1 MKENIAIKINNLSKI
16 YKNQKKY
23 SLDNISLEIK
33 SGIIFGLLGPNGAGK
48 STLINILADLVYKT
62 SGTINIFGKD
72 YSKELYE
79 IKPRIGI
86 VPQELNMDPFF
97 TPYELLELQAG
108 LYGVP
113 KEKRQTKKI
122 LSLLALEDKSDAYA
136 RTLSGG
142 MKRRLLIA
150 KAMVHD
156 PEILVLDEPTAGVDV
171 ELRQTLWENI
181 KSLKAQGKTIIIT
194 THYLHEAE
202 NLCDEIAI
210 INKGKLLIADKT
222 KNTFWIIFG
231 FSIML
236 FGALIFSLGY
246 ISSGMN
252 FIFFLSL
259 LILAVGTYSVR
270 ALYFAVLKQANIPLA
285 LTGTAVGLISVVGYS
300 PDIFAGPV
308 MGYLLDTYSGVL
320 GHQYVYVML
329 TAFSLIGLI
338 ASLRFAL
345 ITKKLLN

>member
-122 LSLLALEDKSDAYA
+122 LRLLALEDKSDAYA

-181 KSLKAQGKTIIIT
+181 KSLKTQGKTIVIT

-222 KNTFWIIFG
+222 KNIKSKMSFKKIVIEHGNSTTIKDDTFNDLNVSFRNHNNHITIEYDPSII
-231 FSIML
+231 SHQELLTRLVKLKINIKDIKIEDNNL
-236 FGALIFSLGY
+236 EEIF
-246 ISSGMN
+246 I
-252 FIFFLSL
+252 
-259 LILAVGTYSVR
+259 
-270 ALYFAVLKQANIPLA
+270 
-285 LTGTAVGLISVVGYS
+285 
-300 PDIFAGPV
+300 
-308 MGYLLDTYSGVL
+308 
-320 GHQYVYVML
+320 
-329 TAFSLIGLI
+329 
-338 ASLRFAL
+338 
-345 ITKKLLN
+345 KLVNE

>member
-181 KSLKAQGKTIIIT
+181 KSLKTQGKTIIIT

-222 KNTFWIIFG
+222 KNIK
-231 FSIML
+231 SK
-236 FGALIFSLGY
+236 
-246 ISSGMN
+246 MN
-252 FIFFLSL
+252 FKKIIIEHGNSTT
-259 LILAVGTYSVR
+259 I
-270 ALYFAVLKQANIPLA
+270 KD
-285 LTGTAVGLISVVGYS
+285 
-300 PDIFAGPV
+300 DIFDG
-308 MGYLLDTYSGVL
+308 LDISFSNNDGHIAIEYDPSIISHQEVL
-320 GHQYVYVML
+320 TRLV
-329 TAFSLIGLI
+329 
-338 ASLRFAL
+338 
-345 ITKKLLN
+345 KLKINIKDIQIEENNLEEIFIKLVNE

>member
-1 MKENIAIKINNLSKI
+1 MLNNIAIKIKNLSKI
-16 YKNQKKY
+16 YKNQNDY
-23 SLDNISLEIK
+23 SLENISLEIK

-62 SGTINIFGKD
+62 SGSIEVLGKD
-72 YSKELYE
+72 YSKELNA
-79 IKPRIGI
+79 IKPHIGI

-113 KEKRQTKKI
+113 KEKRRTNEI
-122 LSLLALEDKSDAYA
+122 LKLLALEHKADAYA

-156 PEILVLDEPTAGVDV
+156 PDILVLDEPTAGVDV

-181 KSLKAQGKTIIIT
+181 KLLKSQGKTIIIT

-210 INKGKLLIADKT
+210 IHHGKLLISDTT
-222 KNTFWIIFG
+222 KNIKSKMNLKKIIVEHDDSKIINYKSFDD
-231 FSIML
+231 L
-236 FGALIFSLGY
+236 
-246 ISSGMN
+246 
-252 FIFFLSL
+252 
-259 LILAVGTYSVR
+259 
-270 ALYFAVLKQANIPLA
+270 NIK
-285 LTGTAVGLISVVGYS
+285 I
-300 PDIFAGPV
+300 IE
-308 MGYLLDTYSGVL
+308 
-320 GHQYVYVML
+320 
-329 TAFSLIGLI
+329 
-338 ASLRFAL
+338 
-345 ITKKLLN
+345 TKKNLVIEYDPNKVNHQDLLKRLSNLDVNVKDIKIEETNLEEVFIKLINE

>member
-181 KSLKAQGKTIIIT
+181 KSLKTQGKTIIIT

-222 KNTFWIIFG
+222 KNIK
-231 FSIML
+231 SK
-236 FGALIFSLGY
+236 
-246 ISSGMN
+246 MN
-252 FIFFLSL
+252 FKKI
-259 LILAVGTYSVR
+259 IIEHG
-270 ALYFAVLKQANIPLA
+270 N
-285 LTGTAVGLISVVGYS
+285 LTTIKD
-300 PDIFAGPV
+300 DIFNDLDISFRNHNGCITIEYDPSIISHQE
-308 MGYLLDTYSGVL
+308 LLTRLV
-320 GHQYVYVML
+320 
-329 TAFSLIGLI
+329 
-338 ASLRFAL
+338 
-345 ITKKLLN
+345 KLKINIKDIKIEDNNLEEIFIKLVNE

>member
-1 MKENIAIKINNLSKI
+1 MKENIAITINNLSKI
-16 YKNQKKY
+16 YKNQKSY
-23 SLDNISLEIK
+23 SLDNISLKIK

-62 SGTINIFGKD
+62 SGTIKIFGKD

-113 KEKRQTKKI
+113 REKRQTKKI

-181 KSLKAQGKTIIIT
+181 KSLKTQGKTIIIT

-210 INKGKLLIADKT
+210 INKGKLLIVDKT
-222 KNTFWIIFG
+222 KNIK
-231 FSIML
+231 SK
-236 FGALIFSLGY
+236 
-246 ISSGMN
+246 MN
-252 FIFFLSL
+252 FKKIIIEHDNS
-259 LILAVGTYSVR
+259 ITI
-270 ALYFAVLKQANIPLA
+270 KD
-285 LTGTAVGLISVVGYS
+285 
-300 PDIFAGPV
+300 DIFDDLNISFRNHKGHIAIEYDPSIISHQE
-308 MGYLLDTYSGVL
+308 LLTRLV
-320 GHQYVYVML
+320 
-329 TAFSLIGLI
+329 
-338 ASLRFAL
+338 
-345 ITKKLLN
+345 KLKINIKDIKIEDNNLEEIFIKLVNE

>member
-1 MKENIAIKINNLSKI
+1 MNENIAITINNLSKI
-16 YKNQKKY
+16 YKNQKNY

-62 SGTINIFGKD
+62 SGAIKIFGKD

-181 KSLKAQGKTIIIT
+181 KSLKTQGKTIVIT

-222 KNTFWIIFG
+222 KNIKSKMSFKKIVIEHGNSTIIKDDTFNDLNVSFRNHSDHITIEYDPSII
-231 FSIML
+231 SHQELLTRLVKLKINIKDIKIEDNNL
-236 FGALIFSLGY
+236 EEIF
-246 ISSGMN
+246 I
-252 FIFFLSL
+252 
-259 LILAVGTYSVR
+259 
-270 ALYFAVLKQANIPLA
+270 
-285 LTGTAVGLISVVGYS
+285 
-300 PDIFAGPV
+300 
-308 MGYLLDTYSGVL
+308 
-320 GHQYVYVML
+320 
-329 TAFSLIGLI
+329 
-338 ASLRFAL
+338 
-345 ITKKLLN
+345 KLVNE

>member
-1 MKENIAIKINNLSKI
+1 MKENIAITINNLSKI
-16 YKNQKKY
+16 YKNQKSY

-62 SGTINIFGKD
+62 SGTIKIFGKD

-181 KSLKAQGKTIIIT
+181 KSLKTQGKTIIIT

-222 KNTFWIIFG
+222 KNIKSKMNFKKIIIEHDNSTTIKG
-231 FSIML
+231 D
-236 FGALIFSLGY
+236 IFYDLDISFRNQNGY
-246 ISSGMN
+246 IVIEYDPSTISHQELLTRLVKLEIN
-252 FIFFLSL
+252 IKDIKIEDNNLEEIFIK
-259 LILAVGTYSVR
+259 LI
-270 ALYFAVLKQANIPLA
+270 NE
-285 LTGTAVGLISVVGYS
+285 
-300 PDIFAGPV
+300 
-308 MGYLLDTYSGVL
+308 
-320 GHQYVYVML
+320 
-329 TAFSLIGLI
+329 
-338 ASLRFAL
+338 
-345 ITKKLLN
+345 

>member
-1 MKENIAIKINNLSKI
+1 
-16 YKNQKKY
+16 
-23 SLDNISLEIK
+23 
-33 SGIIFGLLGPNGAGK
+33 
-48 STLINILADLVYKT
+48 
-62 SGTINIFGKD
+62 
-72 YSKELYE
+72 
-79 IKPRIGI
+79 
-86 VPQELNMDPFF
+86 MDPFF

-181 KSLKAQGKTIIIT
+181 KSLKTQGKTIVIT

-222 KNTFWIIFG
+222 KNIKSKMSFKKIVIEHGNSTTIKDDTFNDLNVSFRNHSDHITIEYDPSII
-231 FSIML
+231 SHQELLTRLVKLKINIKDIKIEDNNL
-236 FGALIFSLGY
+236 EEIF
-246 ISSGMN
+246 I
-252 FIFFLSL
+252 
-259 LILAVGTYSVR
+259 
-270 ALYFAVLKQANIPLA
+270 
-285 LTGTAVGLISVVGYS
+285 
-300 PDIFAGPV
+300 
-308 MGYLLDTYSGVL
+308 
-320 GHQYVYVML
+320 
-329 TAFSLIGLI
+329 
-338 ASLRFAL
+338 
-345 ITKKLLN
+345 KLVNE

>member
-181 KSLKAQGKTIIIT
+181 KSLKTQGKTIVIT

-222 KNTFWIIFG
+222 KNIKSKMSFKKIVIEHGNSTIIKDDTFNDLNVSFRNHNNHITIEYDPSII
-231 FSIML
+231 SHQELLTRLVKLKINIKDIKIEDNNL
-236 FGALIFSLGY
+236 EEIF
-246 ISSGMN
+246 I
-252 FIFFLSL
+252 
-259 LILAVGTYSVR
+259 
-270 ALYFAVLKQANIPLA
+270 
-285 LTGTAVGLISVVGYS
+285 
-300 PDIFAGPV
+300 
-308 MGYLLDTYSGVL
+308 
-320 GHQYVYVML
+320 
-329 TAFSLIGLI
+329 
-338 ASLRFAL
+338 
-345 ITKKLLN
+345 KLVNE

>member
-48 STLINILADLVYKT
+48 SKLINILADLVYKT
-62 SGTINIFGKD
+62 SGTIKIFGKD

-181 KSLKAQGKTIIIT
+181 KSLKTQGKTIVIT

-222 KNTFWIIFG
+222 KNIKSKMSFKKIVIEHGNSTIIKDDTFNDLNVSFRNHNNHITIEYDPSII
-231 FSIML
+231 SHQELLTRLVKLKINIKDIKIEDNNL
-236 FGALIFSLGY
+236 EEIF
-246 ISSGMN
+246 I
-252 FIFFLSL
+252 
-259 LILAVGTYSVR
+259 
-270 ALYFAVLKQANIPLA
+270 
-285 LTGTAVGLISVVGYS
+285 
-300 PDIFAGPV
+300 
-308 MGYLLDTYSGVL
+308 
-320 GHQYVYVML
+320 
-329 TAFSLIGLI
+329 
-338 ASLRFAL
+338 
-345 ITKKLLN
+345 KLVNE

>member
-181 KSLKAQGKTIIIT
+181 KSLKTQGKTIIIT

-222 KNTFWIIFG
+222 KNIK
-231 FSIML
+231 SK
-236 FGALIFSLGY
+236 
-246 ISSGMN
+246 MN
-252 FIFFLSL
+252 FKKIIIEHGNSTT
-259 LILAVGTYSVR
+259 I
-270 ALYFAVLKQANIPLA
+270 KD
-285 LTGTAVGLISVVGYS
+285 
-300 PDIFAGPV
+300 DIFDDLNVSFRNHNNHITIEYDPSIV
-308 MGYLLDTYSGVL
+308 SHQELLTRLV
-320 GHQYVYVML
+320 
-329 TAFSLIGLI
+329 
-338 ASLRFAL
+338 
-345 ITKKLLN
+345 KLKINIKDIRIEDNNLEEIFLKLVKE

>member
-1 MKENIAIKINNLSKI
+1 MKENIAITINNLSKI
-16 YKNQKKY
+16 YKNQKSY

-62 SGTINIFGKD
+62 SGAIKIFGKD

-181 KSLKAQGKTIIIT
+181 KSLKTQGKTIVIT

-222 KNTFWIIFG
+222 KNIKSKMSFKKIVIEHGNSTIIKDDTFNDLNVSFRNHNNHITIEYDPSII
-231 FSIML
+231 SHQELLTRLVKLKINIKDIKIEDNNL
-236 FGALIFSLGY
+236 EEIF
-246 ISSGMN
+246 I
-252 FIFFLSL
+252 
-259 LILAVGTYSVR
+259 
-270 ALYFAVLKQANIPLA
+270 
-285 LTGTAVGLISVVGYS
+285 
-300 PDIFAGPV
+300 
-308 MGYLLDTYSGVL
+308 
-320 GHQYVYVML
+320 
-329 TAFSLIGLI
+329 
-338 ASLRFAL
+338 
-345 ITKKLLN
+345 KLVNE

>member
-1 MKENIAIKINNLSKI
+1 MKENIAITINNLSKI
-16 YKNQKKY
+16 YKNQKSY

-62 SGTINIFGKD
+62 SGTIKIFGKD

-122 LSLLALEDKSDAYA
+122 LRLLALEDKSDAYA

-181 KSLKAQGKTIIIT
+181 KSLKTQGKTIIIT

-222 KNTFWIIFG
+222 KNIKSKMNFKKIIIEHDNSTTIKG
-231 FSIML
+231 D
-236 FGALIFSLGY
+236 IFYDLDISFRNQNGY
-246 ISSGMN
+246 IVIEYDPSTISHQELLTRLVKLEIN
-252 FIFFLSL
+252 IKDIKIEDNNLEEIFI
-259 LILAVGTYSVR
+259 
-270 ALYFAVLKQANIPLA
+270 
-285 LTGTAVGLISVVGYS
+285 
-300 PDIFAGPV
+300 
-308 MGYLLDTYSGVL
+308 
-320 GHQYVYVML
+320 
-329 TAFSLIGLI
+329 
-338 ASLRFAL
+338 
-345 ITKKLLN
+345 KLVNE